1 MALSKKNCSSSHAK
15 SRAESGGE
23 MVIKLESS
31 QMQTNLSFIKLCC
44 NLSLLTIIDVVLLL
58 SNGDPL
64 STRPAEMRKT
74 APFAKQK
81 TVVEV
86 HLLFPH

>member
-1 MALSKKNCSSSHAK
+1 
-15 SRAESGGE
+15 

-58 SNGDPL
+58 LNGDPL